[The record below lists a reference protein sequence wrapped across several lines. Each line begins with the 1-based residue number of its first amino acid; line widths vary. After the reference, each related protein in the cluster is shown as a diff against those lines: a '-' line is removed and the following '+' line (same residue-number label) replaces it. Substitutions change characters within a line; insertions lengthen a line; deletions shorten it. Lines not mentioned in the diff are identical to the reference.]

1 MACYS
6 INEQYYCMDGLAYI
20 VPQIRELADTS
31 SLTANPDDEVFWGY
45 MSSYNTYVEIMSFK
59 KVIDDATMRNKIFF
73 HKLNLE

>member
-1 MACYS
+1 
-6 INEQYYCMDGLAYI
+6 MDGLAYI